1 MNVMAESLLQ
11 QALSLDEKA
20 RAAIAGALIE
30 SLDPQ
35 TDPGAGAAWDREID
49 RRVRQI
55 DEGSVEM
62 TPWSEVRRRLFH
74 GLE

>member
-1 MNVMAESLLQ
+1 MTVETLLQ
-11 QALSLDEKA
+11 QALTLDEKA

-30 SLDPQ
+30 SLHPQ
-35 TDPGAGAAWDREID
+35 ADPGAEAAWDREID

-62 TPWSEVRRRLFH
+62 TPWSEVRRRLFD